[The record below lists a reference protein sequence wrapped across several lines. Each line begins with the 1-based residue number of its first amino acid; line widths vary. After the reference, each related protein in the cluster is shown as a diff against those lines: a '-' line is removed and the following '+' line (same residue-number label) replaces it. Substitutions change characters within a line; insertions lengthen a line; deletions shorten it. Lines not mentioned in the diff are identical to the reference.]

1 MEGGHAKRSERL
13 AARATA
19 THGGRM
25 AACVVML
32 LLGIGGTIW
41 LVSDPSGATSG
52 GRGVGGVLA
61 PVLIVV
67 TLFWL
72 FREVRTGDSRP
83 VSQRRQ

>member
-1 MEGGHAKRSERL
+1 
-13 AARATA
+13 
-19 THGGRM
+19 M
-25 AACVVML
+25 AVCLVML
-32 LLGIGGTIW
+32 VLGLGGTIW

-52 GRGVGGVLA
+52 SRGVGTVLA

-83 VSQRRQ
+83 ASQRRQ